1 MQGEYPGHALHCMQ
15 ITRVASLHGQG
26 GCKAGEGER
35 ERDRRRARGREE
47 GVMRHTGPAAR
58 SCPVDRTR
66 PIHLK
71 FTCNPPPPPASND
84 LHGNPTISVE
94 KHSSHSAA
102 CPGSELEL
110 EPGPELP
117 EPDTDTLSP
126 KGSEVRGQGGV
137 VVLLL
142 EDDQVGTVTR
152 RGLVKLDQGTNNYT
166 R

>member
-94 KHSSHSAA
+94 NLSGLRAGA
-102 CPGSELEL
+102 GA
-110 EPGPELP
+110 GPELP

-126 KGSEVRGQGGV
+126 KGP
-137 VVLLL
+137 
-142 EDDQVGTVTR
+142 
-152 RGLVKLDQGTNNYT
+152 
-166 R
+166 